1 MNVLRGLAALSIV
14 IILDAMVTN
23 KLPMTTIVLVTVLL
37 YASYKILDDLVDKP
51 KWKMLPLERSR

>member
-14 IILDAMVTN
+14 ITVDAMVTN
-23 KLPMTTIVLVTVLL
+23 KLPMTTILLVTVLL

-51 KWKMLPLERSR
+51 K